1 MITRVEELWTLAK
14 AGGREFPLVLAG
26 SENPPALETVSVAQ
40 QRGLIRA
47 ILVGDPEQTATAAQ
61 AVGVDLKDFEFL
73 AAADHAEA
81 VDASLSLIRDGEA
94 EILMKGQVPTRT
106 MLKGLLN
113 RKYGLRTE
121 RLLSHVSVFNVPGE
135 QRVLIITDA
144 GVNVTPD
151 VTKKRDIVLNAV
163 ELAHILGNPR
173 PKVAMLSFVEEAT
186 DRQVRLTADA
196 DGVAGMYRHGEIT
209 GCVVEGPYSLDV
221 ALSKEAAELKGV
233 TGEVAGQADILVM
246 HDIGMGNV
254 LYKALL
260 LWCNPTIAG
269 VIMGSRVP
277 INVCSRADSMN
288 TKLNSVALAVMAA
301 RHSPVPAP

>member
-1 MITRVEELWTLAK
+1 MITRVEQLLTLAEGLERK
-14 AGGREFPLVLAG
+14 FTLVLAG
-26 SENPPALETVSVAQ
+26 SENPPALETVIV
-40 QRGLIRA
+40 
-47 ILVGDPEQTATAAQ
+47 VGDPSQTAKAAE
-61 AVGVDLKDFEFL
+61 AVEVDLGEL
-73 AAADHAEA
+73 ELIPAADHTRA
-81 VDASLSLIRDGEA
+81 VHESLSLIRDGEA

-113 RKYGLRTE
+113 RHYGLRTE

-135 QRVLIITDA
+135 QRILIITDA

-163 ELAHILGNPR
+163 DLAHILGNPR

-196 DGVAGMYRHGEIT
+196 DDIAGMYRRGEIT
-209 GCVVEGPYSLDV
+209 GCVIEGPYSLDV
-221 ALSKEAAELKGV
+221 ALSKEAAEIKGV

-260 LWCNPTIAG
+260 LWCKPTIAG
-269 VIMGSRVP
+269 VIMGAQAP

-288 TKLNSVALAVMAA
+288 TKLNSIALAVTAA
-301 RHSPVPAP
+301 SNSPVPAP

>member
-1 MITRVEELWTLAK
+1 MITRVEELLTIAK
-14 AGGREFPLVLAG
+14 SFDRKFSVVLAG
-26 SENPPALETVSVAQ
+26 SENAPALETVDIAQ
-40 QRGLIRA
+40 KRGLVQA
-47 ILVGDPEQTATAAQ
+47 VLVGDPEETAKAAEQ
-61 AVGVDLKDFEFL
+61 VGADLSDFEFIGVP
-73 AAADHAEA
+73 DHTEA
-81 VDASLSLIRDGEA
+81 VNESLTIIRSGEA

-106 MLKGLLN
+106 MLKALLN
-113 RKYGLRTE
+113 RTSGLRTD
-121 RLLSHVSVFNVPGE
+121 RLLSHVSIFNVPGAE
-135 QRVLIITDA
+135 RILIITDA

-151 VTKKRDIVLNAV
+151 VSKKRDILLNAV
-163 ELAHILGNPR
+163 DIAHILGNPR

-196 DGVAGMYRHGEIT
+196 DDIAEMYRTGEIT

-221 ALSKEAAELKGV
+221 ALSKEAAEFKGV
-233 TGEVAGQADILVM
+233 TGEVAGEADILVM

-269 VIMGSRVP
+269 IIMGAKVP

-288 TKLNSVALAVMAA
+288 TKLNSIALAVMAA
-301 RHSPVPAP
+301 QHSPVPAP

>member
-1 MITRVEELWTLAK
+1 
-14 AGGREFPLVLAG
+14 
-26 SENPPALETVSVAQ
+26 
-40 QRGLIRA
+40 
-47 ILVGDPEQTATAAQ
+47 
-61 AVGVDLKDFEFL
+61 
-73 AAADHAEA
+73 
-81 VDASLSLIRDGEA
+81 
-94 EILMKGQVPTRT
+94 

-196 DGVAGMYRHGEIT
+196 DDIAGMYRHGEIT

-221 ALSKEAAELKGV
+221 ALSKEAAQLKDV

-288 TKLNSVALAVMAA
+288 TKLNSIALAVMAA

>member
-1 MITRVEELWTLAK
+1 MIRRVEQFLTMAK
-14 AGGREFPLVLAG
+14 ALERKFSLVLVG
-26 SENPPALETVSVAQ
+26 SENPPALETVDVARR
-40 QRGLIRA
+40 RGLVRA
-47 ILVGDPEQTATAAQ
+47 ILVGDPERTAWAAEQNHVDLGGFEFIAATDPTQ
-61 AVGVDLKDFEFL
+61 AVE
-73 AAADHAEA
+73 EA
-81 VDASLSLIRDGEA
+81 LEVIRAGGA

-113 RKYGLRTE
+113 KKSGLRTD

-135 QRVLIITDA
+135 DRILIITDA
-144 GVNVTPD
+144 GVNVQPD
-151 VTKKRDIVLNAV
+151 VSKKRDILLNAV
-163 ELAHILGNPR
+163 ELAHILDNPR

-196 DGVAGMYRHGEIT
+196 DNIAEMYRTGEIT

-269 VIMGSRVP
+269 IVMGARVP
-277 INVCSRADSMN
+277 INVCSRADTMD
-288 TKLNSVALAVMAA
+288 TKLNSIALAVMAA
-301 RHSPVPAP
+301 EHAPVPAP

>member
-1 MITRVEELWTLAK
+1 MITRVEELLTLAK
-14 AGGREFPLVLAG
+14 ALDRKFSLVLAG
-26 SENPPALETVSVAQ
+26 SENPPALETVGIAHK
-40 QRGLIRA
+40 RGLIRA
-47 ILVGDPEQTATAAQ
+47 ILVGDPEQTAKAAEAAQ
-61 AVGVDLKDFEFL
+61 LDLKELEFL
-73 AAADHAEA
+73 HAADHTEA
-81 VDASLSLIRDGEA
+81 VDQSLSLIRDGEA

-113 RKYGLRTE
+113 RRYGLRTD

-135 QRVLIITDA
+135 ERILIITDA

-151 VTKKRDIVLNAV
+151 VSKKRDIVLNAV

-196 DGVAGMYRHGEIT
+196 DDIAGMYRRGELT

-221 ALSKEAAELKGV
+221 ALSKEAAQLKGV

-269 VIMGSRVP
+269 VIMGARVP

-288 TKLNSVALAVMAA
+288 TKLNSIALAVMAA
-301 RHSPVPAP
+301 QKSPVPAP

>member
-61 AVGVDLKDFEFL
+61 AVGVDLRDFEFL